1 MSDIR
6 RSGRHRPTQEHQALR
21 EEDLE
26 TGQDSPQET
35 SPQESPDQVEQG
47 RRPTA
52 MGHEA
57 STTAISALS
66 SPQGLSATAA
76 RPTGEHHLHLPF
88 SSDLYADP
96 TAHRLAH
103 SYANLVDFLG
113 EEVEEA
119 LGLNKSFLGRL
130 GLIGVEG
137 SLIAW
142 CALAN
147 HEAGH
152 VHAAHRQG
160 KKSWIEE
167 LNLTSGLSVAEGP
180 FIPEESY
187 AFSAGGI
194 NRSELTT
201 LELFKDN
208 MRHGHR
214 NLGEAL
220 QLMISN
226 LDDTRYINKTARL
239 EAKYGAVLSSD
250 DIGSLKYNLGKL
262 GVEVSYRH
270 MLAQSLVAEIF
281 SPARW
286 EAVKNGVEYLRKGER
301 HFDLETWR
309 IGNLE
314 GYMPHVALLRS
325 IKGDTFRINT
335 TLNPRS
341 ELPIALEL
349 DIRTDVNDWDVN
361 ALGAALEFSNG
372 LNISDTLIFSPYLEF
387 GAPVKDNTLGAPE
400 NPLLGM
406 GSRFRL
412 NFSDRCRVV
421 GDIGYG
427 KFADGQ
433 LRGELRGSAALVW
446 DI

>member
-1 MSDIR
+1 MRQEDVAPEVVSEPGDSTQSD
-6 RSGRHRPTQEHQALR
+6 G
-21 EEDLE
+21 LE
-26 TGQDSPQET
+26 QK
-35 SPQESPDQVEQG
+35 

-57 STTAISALS
+57 STTAISALAN
-66 SPQGLSATAA
+66 PQGLSATAG
-76 RPTGEHHLHLPF
+76 RRTGEHHLHLPF
-88 SSDLYADP
+88 SADIYADP

-103 SYANLVDFLG
+103 SYANLVDLLG
-113 EEVEEA
+113 QEVEGA
-119 LGLNKSFLGRL
+119 LGLNTSFVGRL
-130 GLIGVEG
+130 GLVGVEG

-142 CALAN
+142 SALAN

-167 LNLTSGLSVAEGP
+167 LNLTSGLSIAEGP
-180 FIPEESY
+180 FIPEDSY
-187 AFSAGGI
+187 AFAAGGI

-201 LELFKDN
+201 VELFKDN
-208 MRHGHR
+208 MRHGQR

-226 LDDTRYINKTARL
+226 LDDTRYINKTVRL
-239 EAKYGAVLSSD
+239 EAKDGSFLSSD
-250 DIGSLKYNLGKL
+250 DIGALKHNLGEL

-270 MLAQSLVAEIF
+270 MLAKSLVADIF
-281 SPARW
+281 WPARW
-286 EAVKNGVEYLRKGER
+286 EAVKNGVDYLRSGQR
-301 HFDLETWR
+301 QFDLDTWR

-325 IKGDTFRINT
+325 IKGDTFRLNT

-341 ELPIALEL
+341 KLPIALEL

-361 ALGAALEFSNG
+361 ALGATVEFSNG

-387 GAPVKDNTLGAPE
+387 GAPIKDNPLGAPE
-400 NPLLGM
+400 EPLLGM

-412 NFSDRCRVV
+412 NFGDHCRVV

-433 LRGELRGSAALVW
+433 LRGELHGSAALVW
-446 DI
+446 EL